1 MGTGRLVL
9 YRNVTVGAIV
19 AAAVLVL
26 AAAGGFAWQRRD
38 GRLKQSGSVRWPGAG
53 AERGAGNSRA
63 RGRGKQVRQRMTM
76 ADLGHPLGARA
87 TLLQF
92 SSSFCAPCRA
102 ARQLLADVAA
112 RTDGV
117 AHLEID
123 VADRLDLVRRLD
135 VRRTPTVFVLGPQ
148 GQITRRASGVPR
160 RDDVLAAV
168 ALASS
173 EPSARIGSDSEHGL
187 A

>member
-1 MGTGRLVL
+1 MGMGPRALYTG
-9 YRNVTVGAIV
+9 VTAGAIV

-26 AAAGGFAWQRRD
+26 ALVGGFAWRRRD
-38 GRLKQSGSVRWPGAG
+38 GRLK
-53 AERGAGNSRA
+53 EA
-63 RGRGKQVRQRMTM
+63 RQQRLTV
-76 ADLGHPLGARA
+76 ADLGGPLGERA

-102 ARQLLADVAA
+102 TRQLLADVAA

-117 AHLEID
+117 AHLELD
-123 VADRLDLVRRLD
+123 VADRLDLARRLD
-135 VRRTPTVFVLGPQ
+135 IRRTPTVFVLGPQ
-148 GQITRRASGVPR
+148 GEITRRASGVPR

-168 ALASS
+168 ALASG
-173 EPSARIGSDSEHGL
+173 EPAAHIGSDGEHGL

>member
-1 MGTGRLVL
+1 VL
-9 YRNVTVGAIV
+9 AGAIV
-19 AAAVLVL
+19 VAAVLVL
-26 AAAGGFAWQRRD
+26 ANVAAFALRRHD
-38 GRLKQSGSVRWPGAG
+38 GRL
-53 AERGAGNSRA
+53 RGT
-63 RGRGKQVRQRMTM
+63 RQQTLTM
-76 ADLGHPLGARA
+76 AELGQPLGTRA

-112 RTDGV
+112 RDTGV
-117 AHLEID
+117 AHVEID

-148 GQITRRASGVPR
+148 GQITRRASGLPR

-168 ALASS
+168 ALAPAGPAAGRR
-173 EPSARIGSDSEHGL
+173 E
-187 A
+187 